1 MAINKL
7 HNLRI
12 GTRLGL
18 GFGLVLIL
26 LVGLALVS
34 LSRMANIHDSLD
46 KVINE
51 NNVVTKE
58 LNDMRQAVMRVAV
71 GVRNIAMMTE
81 EEEVNAEIKQIDLAR
96 AGYKESSTK
105 VIALIKDGT
114 GKALLD
120 KIAAAQGVTVPGVD
134 KTIALAKRQGDVI
147 PMLLSS
153 VVPQQRGWLDAMDEM
168 IKHQE
173 KLTQATSAE
182 ATGAYRSAVLLTLLL
197 AAAALAVGIFIA
209 WYVTRSITTPLQ
221 GAVAVARRVAAG
233 DLSTAVTVSS
243 NDETGQLLASLKE
256 MNESLVRIVGEV
268 RAGTENIMTAS
279 GEIASG
285 NMDLS
290 SRTEDQASSLE
301 ETASSMEEL
310 TSTVKQN
317 ADNARQANQLAASAS
332 EVAGKGGEVV
342 AQVVNTMA
350 SINESSKKIV
360 DIIAVI
366 DGIAFQTNILALNAA
381 VEAARAGEQGR
392 GFAVVA
398 SEVRSLAQRSAGAAK
413 EIKALIDNSVEKVDA
428 GAKLV
433 DQAGATMEEIVESVK
448 RVTDIMAEIAAAS
461 AEQTAGIE
469 QVNQAITQMDQ
480 VTQQNAALV
489 EEAASAAAAMQDQA
503 SHLADA
509 VSIFKLDSVA
519 AAPAAVRREPGIAAV
534 KPNPVSAPAPARAL
548 PKTARAVTAP
558 APRQIGKPSPA
569 AGDDWEEF

>member
-317 ADNARQANQLAASAS
+317 SDNARQANQLAASAS

-433 DQAGATMEEIVESVK
+433 DQAGSTMEEIVESVK

-469 QVNQAITQMDQ
+469 QVNQAIAQMDQ

-489 EEAASAAAAMQDQA
+489 EEAAAASEAMQGQASELAQIVSTFKVDGNSAAVV
-503 SHLADA
+503 L
-509 VSIFKLDSVA
+509 
-519 AAPAAVRREPGIAAV
+519 
-534 KPNPVSAPAPARAL
+534 
-548 PKTARAVTAP
+548 
-558 APRQIGKPSPA
+558 PA
-569 AGDDWEEF
+569 AGPVRPASRVVLAPKSLPRPRQHIKLVHVAPRLAGSGMP